1 MLDQDDSGRIDKMEF
16 QVLETIFT
24 AAAKVMCYLL
34 RGIAIQS
41 DYLQERMQEDDDNGL
56 MKHQGVDTSILLHLF
71 GRDGAGELEFEQFCT
86 FMNNLQ
92 TEVIQIKLAE
102 VSKGAPTITE
112 LDFARILLRY
122 TFLNCQDYD
131 NILERLQERIQEE
144 KGITFEEFKD
154 LSLHV
159 PEQSVRLSDRHEDIH
174 TR

>member
-1 MLDQDDSGRIDKMEF
+1 
-16 QVLETIFT
+16 
-24 AAAKVMCYLL
+24 
-34 RGIAIQS
+34 
-41 DYLQERMQEDDDNGL
+41 MQEDDDNDL